1 MACVPRTTV
10 TDARRVHDSPAPY
23 VSKSKF
29 LWGLQC
35 PELLWQAYNAKE
47 LIPEPDAQQQAVFD
61 QGHEVGA
68 LAKELYPDGVEVGE
82 DVTDLEETV
91 RLTREA
97 LRTRKALFEAA
108 FAANGA
114 YCRTDVLAPAA
125 NDGWDIIEVKSTT
138 SVKEV
143 HLHDL
148 AFQTWV
154 LAQAGLTVRR
164 CFLLHINPD
173 FVRHGPVDPK
183 RFFVA
188 VELTDQVNNL
198 TRTVEDALDDQ
209 FNVIRQPQHPEVR
222 IGPHCGDP
230 YPCPLQDLCWGFL
243 PKHSMLDLYRGAK
256 KGFGLLD
263 QGVTLLK
270 DIPDDV
276 RLTVSQAIQKAT
288 AISGQPHV
296 NHPAL
301 AEFLSGLEYP
311 LHFLDFETFGTAIP
325 LFDSVRPYQQIPFQ
339 FSLHV
344 VRAPGAKPEHVM
356 FLADGRHDP
365 RPEFM
370 LRLRDAI
377 AHTGSIVA
385 FNAAFELGRLKE
397 CCEAMLN
404 FEPWLEGVANR
415 VVDLL
420 NPFRSF
426 HYYHP
431 DQEGSASMKAVLP
444 ALTGRG
450 YEGLAIQEG
459 ATASLEFL
467 RITFGEVSEV
477 ERQRVRRQLEEYC
490 GQDTEGMVWIVDALR
505 AVLQPDA
512 GASTAVLR

>member
-1 MACVPRTTV
+1 M
-10 TDARRVHDSPAPY
+10 TDARRVHDSAAPY

-35 PELLWQAYNAKE
+35 PKLLWHAYNAKD
-47 LIPEPDAQQQAVFD
+47 LIPERDAQQQAFFD

-68 LAKELYPDGVEVGE
+68 LGKKLYPDGVEVGE
-82 DVTDLEETV
+82 NVTDLEETV

-97 LRTRKALFEAA
+97 LRTRKPLFEAA
-108 FAANGA
+108 FATNGA
-114 YCRTDVLAPAA
+114 YCRTDILVPATNGA
-125 NDGWDIIEVKSTT
+125 WDVIEVKSTT
-138 SVKEV
+138 SVKDV

-154 LAQAGLTVRR
+154 LAQAGVAVRR

-173 FVRHGPVDPK
+173 FVRHGPVEP
-183 RFFVA
+183 RRLFVA
-188 VELTDQVNNL
+188 VELTDQVSNL

-209 FNVIRQPQHPEVR
+209 FKVIRQPQHPEVR

-230 YPCPLQDLCWGFL
+230 YPCPLQDLCWGLL
-243 PKHSMLDLYRGAK
+243 PKHSVLDLYRGTK

-270 DIPDDV
+270 DIPDDTK
-276 RLTVSQAIQKAT
+276 LTASQAIQKAT
-288 AISGQPHV
+288 AISGQPHI
-296 NHPAL
+296 NRHAL

-325 LFDSVRPYQQIPFQ
+325 LFDHVRPYQQIPFQ

-344 VRAPGAKPEHVM
+344 VRASGAKPEHVM
-356 FLADGRHDP
+356 FLADGQQDP

-377 AHTGSIVA
+377 GRAGSIVA
-385 FNAAFELGRLKE
+385 YNAAFELGRLKE
-397 CCEAMLN
+397 CCEAMPN
-404 FEPWLEGVANR
+404 FAPWLEGVASR

-420 NPFRSF
+420 DPFKSF

-431 DQEGSASMKAVLP
+431 DQEGSASMKVVLP

-459 ATASLEFL
+459 GTASLEFL
-467 RITFGEVSEV
+467 RVTFGVVSEA
-477 ERQRVRRQLEEYC
+477 ERRRVRRQLEEYC
-490 GQDTEGMVWIVDALR
+490 GQDTEGMIWIVDALR
-505 AVLQPDA
+505 ALVWPEV
-512 GASTAVLR
+512 GASAAAFR